1 MEVDSNDAM
10 TEWWTTS
17 DDQDSEAEIAE
28 RLDDLL
34 AAVQFEQCETVIIVG
49 HSLLWRELVMC
60 VCVCVYNMYVCV
72 CVFVCVLSINTRTHI
87 RICITTCTYTHT
99 YIMCV

>member
-1 MEVDSNDAM
+1 VEVDSSDAI

-34 AAVQFEQCETVIIVG
+34 AAVQFEHCETVIIVG
-49 HSLLWRELVMC
+49 HSLLWRELVLC
-60 VCVCVYNMYVCV
+60 VCVRA
-72 CVFVCVLSINTRTHI
+72 CVFA
-87 RICITTCTYTHT
+87 
-99 YIMCV
+99 